1 MINVNFIAQC
11 HYDDKDT
18 IYTWFS
24 RLLEM
29 NGTNFQEF
37 FAMELS
43 KSKMNQTNIIQKSL
57 EAVDLLLTDKRQMD
71 INTISNLSY
80 LNLFY
85 KKGHLTPNHV
95 SQNRLWGDFR
105 ICPECLNNYLQKH
118 ETIEFRKV
126 DQLPLK
132 TVCTKHNRYLL
143 GYTDLMKLYTDDN
156 AIQLKNPSQMEIE
169 LSLFIEQLF
178 EMKDSLNHLLLCAA
192 LIDELTK
199 SENLKETTKRW
210 NNPKSQII
218 LRQVPE
224 YAILSRNGMLN
235 IYEFLF
241 NLYLG
246 DMEISDEWFVL
257 ALFLTFSQAS
267 KLYDVIQNIHTE
279 KLTYESIKGELKD
292 LLMDLDMRGI
302 MLDKCQHF
310 YHSSNISNREEIVDK
325 KFREK
330 VRRSTNEQYIVKSE
344 FIENQEE
351 YADIFHIDCSK
362 ITTYSKSEF
371 LSGKARC
378 PHCQKEI
385 TEWMLEKMVEE
396 KGRGRYRMTKVNHLL
411 ITYQY
416 FIKDLNN
423 ETIYSLSK
431 AELLKCLQTD
441 DWSTLDD
448 KHCIPKEVYLN
459 QEEKHITNRLLYRG
473 TYK

>member
-1 MINVNFIAQC
+1 MNFIAQC

-37 FAMELS
+37 FAIELS
-43 KSKMNQTNIIQKSL
+43 KSKVNQSNIIQKSL

-71 INTISNLSY
+71 INTISNLPY

-105 ICPECLNNYLQKH
+105 ICPECLNNYLKNQ

-132 TVCTKHNRYLL
+132 TVCTKHKRYLL
-143 GYTDLMKLYTDDN
+143 GYTDLMKLYSDDN
-156 AIQLKNPSQMEIE
+156 AIKLKIPSQMEIN

-178 EMKDSLNHLLLCAA
+178 EMKDSLNYLLLCAA
-192 LIDELTK
+192 LIDELTNT
-199 SENLKETTKRW
+199 ENLKETSKRW
-210 NNPKSQII
+210 NSPKSQI
-218 LRQVPE
+218 LVRQVPE
-224 YAILSRNGMLN
+224 YTILSNEGHLN
-235 IYEFLF
+235 IYDFLS

-246 DMEISDEWFVL
+246 DMEVSDEWFVL
-257 ALFLTFSQAS
+257 ALFLTFPQAF
-267 KLYDVIQNIHTE
+267 KLYDVIQNIQTQN
-279 KLTYESIKGELKD
+279 LTYELIKGELKN
-292 LLMDLDMRGI
+292 LLMDPDMRGI

-310 YHSSNISNREEIVDK
+310 YHSSNIPNREEIVDK

-330 VRRSTNEQYIVKSE
+330 VRRSTNEQYIVETE
-344 FIENQEE
+344 FVENYEE
-351 YADIFHIDCSK
+351 YADIFHVDCSK
-362 ITTYSKSEF
+362 ITTYCKAEF

-378 PHCQKEI
+378 PHCKREI

-431 AELLKCLQTD
+431 NELLKCLQTD

-448 KHCIPKEVYLN
+448 KHGIPKEVYLN
-459 QEEKHITNRLLYRG
+459 QEEKNTTNRLLYRG
-473 TYK
+473 VYK